1 MKVKLNIFKL
11 MKTKTRKKK
20 LIRKYKTIITL
31 LGSHLTQRSW
41 TKKSIQSCHILRVFL
56 YMCINLSLLKYA
68 AAPVYRSLKPQM

>member
-41 TKKSIQSCHILRVFL
+41 TKKKHSVVSHPEGVFVHVHKLEFAEICSCTSI
-56 YMCINLSLLKYA
+56 
-68 AAPVYRSLKPQM
+68 